1 MMDLYHLVRAVNPSV
16 LLVTELHVDAACS
29 FLSPLDPLMAAGRD
43 DPAFLT
49 PAFMAGQVLLVQ
61 LVHYMALQVCA
72 WWAPGSTGCMV
83 HNTIKLPAPALITAT
98 TYHP

>member
-29 FLSPLDPLMAAGRD
+29 FLSPLDPLLAAGRD

-49 PAFMAGQVLLVQ
+49 PAFMAGQVMLVQ
-61 LVHYMALQVCA
+61 LVDYMALQVGQVASFC
-72 WWAPGSTGCMV
+72 
-83 HNTIKLPAPALITAT
+83 
-98 TYHP
+98 